1 MTESNVDRGSRKE
14 RIGKV
19 VSNKMAKTIVVK
31 VERRYPHP
39 QFRKVVTTFSKFHAH
54 DESQAAGVGDTV
66 RIQETRPISRL
77 KRWRLVEVVEKNSEA
92 TIVGG

>member
-1 MTESNVDRGSRKE
+1 MTDSNVERGSRKE

-39 QFRKVVTTFSKFHAH
+39 QFRKVITTVSKFHAH
-54 DESQAAGVGDTV
+54 DETQAAGVGDTV

-92 TIVGG
+92 AIVGV

>member
-31 VERRYPHP
+31 VERRFPHP

>member
-1 MTESNVDRGSRKE
+1 MTDSNVERGSRKE

-54 DESQAAGVGDTV
+54 DETQVAGVGDTV

-77 KRWRLVEVVEKNSEA
+77 KRWRLVEVLEKNSEA
-92 TIVGG
+92 AVVG